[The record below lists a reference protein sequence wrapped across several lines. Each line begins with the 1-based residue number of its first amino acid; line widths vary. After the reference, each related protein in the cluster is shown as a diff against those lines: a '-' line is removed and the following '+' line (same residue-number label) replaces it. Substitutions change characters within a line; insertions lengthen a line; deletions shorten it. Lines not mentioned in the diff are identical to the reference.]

1 MGEHSA
7 GAPAAAS
14 AAHSGDALLTVRGL
28 RVAHGPVEVVHGI
41 DLDVRAGAVTALL
54 GANGAGKTTTLRAL
68 LGHLRPS
75 GGSVLLGGR
84 ELAGRRAH
92 RIARDGV
99 ALVPEG
105 RRVFASLTVADN
117 LRMGGYGRTAARA
130 WRDPA
135 ALTQP
140 LALFPELEPL
150 LERPAG
156 LLSGG
161 EQQMLA
167 MGRALM
173 RRPRLLVLDE
183 PSMGL
188 APKVVQR
195 IYAALGE
202 LRGGGTTILLAE
214 QNARV
219 ALALADDAVLLRTGT
234 VAAAGSAAELRDG
247 PLIQEVYLGRG

>member
-1 MGEHSA
+1 MSE
-7 GAPAAAS
+7 AAET
-14 AAHSGDALLTVRGL
+14 LLRVRGL
-28 RVAHGPVEVVHGI
+28 RVAHGPVEVVHGL

-68 LGHLRPS
+68 LGHLRAS
-75 GGSVLLGGR
+75 AGSVRLGER
-84 ELAGRRAH
+84 EIAGARPQ
-92 RIARDGV
+92 RIARAGV

-105 RRVFASLTVADN
+105 RRVFASLTVGDN
-117 LRMGGYGRTAARA
+117 LRMGGYGRVRAAA
-130 WRDPA
+130 WRRPETIA
-135 ALTQP
+135 EP
-140 LALFPELEPL
+140 LALFPELEAL

-195 IYAALGE
+195 IYAALAE
-202 LRGGGTTILLAE
+202 LRERGTTILLAE

-234 VAAAGSAAELRDG
+234 VAARGTAEELRDG
-247 PLIQEVYLGRG
+247 ELVREIYLGAG